1 MTFLAFRPEET
12 GKWPGQREA
21 AAGGTNVFHQTHHDA
36 QQVREPMA
44 QLTGAEI
51 FLEALKREDVKTVFA
66 LPGGVVLKI
75 FDVLHQQHDIE
86 VILTRHEQAAGHMA
100 EGYAK
105 ATGKPGVAL
114 ITSGPGMTNA
124 ITALADAYMDSV
136 PIVCF
141 SGQVPTALIGNDAFQ
156 EADNIGLSR
165 PCTKY
170 NFLVRDVNDLAR
182 TIKEAFYI
190 ASTGRPGPVL
200 VDIPKDVSI
209 EKAEFKYPGSV
220 AIRGYNPT
228 YEGSKWKIKQAVDA
242 IAKSRRPILYIGGGV
257 QLSGAASEVRELA
270 EMTQIPVDQTL
281 MALGSFPGQHP
292 LSLGMLGMH
301 GTYVANMAMHYSDLV
316 IAVGARF
323 DDRVTGRVSEFCP
336 SAKIIHIDID
346 PTSIRKN
353 IHVDIPIVGDCKCVL
368 QALNTMLRATVNGDQ
383 RALRKPWWDQLNEW
397 KAAHPLSYHQQADQ
411 LIKPQ
416 YMIDRLYHL
425 TRDRDP
431 IVSTDVGQHQMWT
444 AQYFHLNHP
453 RTWLTSGGLGT
464 MGFGFP
470 ASLGAQ
476 AAFRHR
482 LVLCIAGDGSVQM
495 NAQELATAVVEKLPV
510 KVFIINN
517 RFHGMVRQ
525 WQDLFYEGRYA
536 CSSLD
541 TTPDFVKLAEAYG
554 AAGLRIQHVGDVD
567 DGIREAVAIEKP
579 VFVDVMV
586 DQFENCYPMIPAG
599 GCNHEMLLA
608 DPPELQK
615 RQPASSVG
623 KKESHDAILTA

>member
-1 MTFLAFRPEET
+1 
-12 GKWPGQREA
+12 
-21 AAGGTNVFHQTHHDA
+21 
-36 QQVREPMA
+36 MA

-51 FLEALKREDVKTVFA
+51 FVEALKREGVKTIFA

-75 FDVLHQQHDIE
+75 FDVLHQQKDIE

-114 ITSGPGMTNA
+114 ITSGPGMTNV

-136 PIVCF
+136 PMVCF

-156 EADNIGLSR
+156 EADNVGLSR

-170 NFLVRDVNDLAR
+170 NFLVKDVNDLAE

-200 VDIPKDVSI
+200 VDIPKDISM
-209 EKAEFKYPGSV
+209 EKADFKYPDSV
-220 AIRGYNPT
+220 SIRGYNPT
-228 YEGSKWKIKQAVDA
+228 YEGSKWKIKQAADA
-242 IAKSRRPILYIGGGV
+242 IMKARRPVIYIGGGV
-257 QLSGAASEVRELA
+257 QLSGASAEVRELA
-270 EMTQIPVDQTL
+270 ELTQIPVNQTL
-281 MALGSFPGQHP
+281 MALGAFPGQHP

-301 GTYVANMAMHYSDLV
+301 GTYVANMAIHYSDLV
-316 IAVGARF
+316 IAIGARF
-323 DDRVTGRVSEFCP
+323 DDRVTGKVSEFCP
-336 SAKIIHIDID
+336 GAKIIHIDID

-353 IHVDIPIVGDCKCVL
+353 IHVDVPIVGDCKCVL
-368 QALNTMLRATVNGDQ
+368 QELNSVLRATVNGDQ
-383 RALRKPWWDQLNEW
+383 KELRKPWWDQLNEW
-397 KAAHPLSYHQQADQ
+397 KTAHPLSYQQDADK

-416 YMIDRLYHL
+416 YLIDRVYQL
-425 TRDRDP
+425 TKDRDP
-431 IVSTDVGQHQMWT
+431 IVSTDVGQHQMWA
-444 AQYFHLNHP
+444 AQYFHLTNP
-453 RTWLTSGGLGT
+453 NTWLTSGGLGT

-470 ASLGAQ
+470 AALGAQ
-476 AAFRHR
+476 AAFRGR

-495 NAQELATAVVEKLPV
+495 NSQELATAVIEKLPV

-536 CSSLD
+536 CSYLD
-541 TTPDFVKLAEAYG
+541 QSPDFVKLAEAYG
-554 AAGLRIQHVGDVD
+554 AAGLRIQKVGEVD
-567 DGIREAVAIEKP
+567 DGIREAMAIDKP
-579 VFVDVMV
+579 VFIDVPV

-599 GCNHEMLLA
+599 GCNHEMILE

-615 RQPASSVG
+615 RQAPGAAG
-623 KKESHDAILTA
+623 QEESKDTILTA